1 MALRGHIT
9 RGFGSSRK
17 KKPQQQLAKDVNI
30 RYLHKCTEAFW
41 ALSLTEQPKPNYL
54 LAKKQGYT
62 FFSRGSSQVIAVF
75 IKKKNINP

>member
-1 MALRGHIT
+1 MVLRGHIT

-30 RYLHKCTEAFW
+30 RYLHKCTEAFG
-41 ALSLTEQPKPNYL
+41 ALSLTEWPKPNCL

-62 FFSRGSSQVIAVF
+62 SFSRGSSQIIAVF
-75 IKKKNINP
+75 RKKKNINP